1 MVNSFLIEFRII
13 IPFFNAEKFIGKCI
27 SSIKSQTFQNF
38 KVYIFDDCSTD
49 NSFEVAKSFIK
60 DDERFFLKKNE
71 ENHGA
76 LYNIVQGLKVSF
88 EDNSKVVDILV
99 DGDDSLHN
107 DDALYLVYITYLR
120 TNCLITYGTFI
131 TLKTG
136 RIFGRK
142 YPLKTILSNSYRKEK
157 WLASHLRTFR
167 HDLWLRIEDSDL
179 RDNNGFYFSTSWDL
193 AIMLPMLEMAGFRQ
207 ECISDILYSYNNLNP
222 LCDHTINYQSQQDNG
237 KKIRNK
243 PTYQLENFKKNFD

>member
-1 MVNSFLIEFRII
+1 MANSFLIEFRII

-107 DDALYLVYITYLR
+107 DDALS
-120 TNCLITYGTFI
+120 G
-131 TLKTG
+131 
-136 RIFGRK
+136 
-142 YPLKTILSNSYRKEK
+142 KE
-157 WLASHLRTFR
+157 
-167 HDLWLRIEDSDL
+167 
-179 RDNNGFYFSTSWDL
+179 SWDL
-193 AIMLPMLEMAGFRQ
+193 RSQNGDLVAPGLYLYTVESEDGNGDYISHISKFAIVR
-207 ECISDILYSYNNLNP
+207 
-222 LCDHTINYQSQQDNG
+222 
-237 KKIRNK
+237 
-243 PTYQLENFKKNFD
+243 